1 MSKGIKI
8 GCFSVIGIF
17 ILFIIIGIVS
27 FYSYNKTEVKN
38 EEINAEVNVKEE
50 KDEFSAT
57 EQTTESE
64 PDDVS
69 EELTEEEST
78 INTDVFAYATKTE
91 VTDAIDINDH
101 VTVFVYMS
109 EELTPG
115 LASQHVLNQTYD
127 FIQQE
132 DVKDAKTISIN
143 VKQGDTKIFQFTVDT
158 TKFKTDDEIPMSDL
172 VLEASE
178 VEFMTDEVKEFGE
191 IMEMW

>member
-1 MSKGIKI
+1 MKSKILSI
-8 GCFSVIGIF
+8 VPIVVFSMALFGCAEESE
-17 ILFIIIGIVS
+17 LKEDK
-27 FYSYNKTEVKN
+27 KTDTNTEEVKTN
-38 EEINAEVNVKEE
+38 DSRKSSEQTKENTEEPKEE
-50 KDEFSAT
+50 KK
-57 EQTTESE
+57 EQVNEVE
-64 PDDVS
+64 QP
-69 EELTEEEST
+69 T

-91 VTDAIDINDH
+91 VTDAIDINNH

-178 VEFMTDEVKEFGE
+178 VEFMTKEVEDAAE
-191 IMEMW
+191 VLEWNL

>member
-8 GCFSVIGIF
+8 GCFSVMGIF

-50 KDEFSAT
+50 KDKFSAT

-143 VKQGDTKIFQFTVDT
+143 VKQGDTKILMYTVEKD
-158 TKFKTDDEIPMSDL
+158 KFKTNDEIPMSDL
-172 VLEASE
+172 VLEASK

>member
-8 GCFSVIGIF
+8 GCFSVMGIF

-38 EEINAEVNVKEE
+38 EEINAEVNLKEE

-64 PDDVS
+64 PDEVS

-143 VKQGDTKIFQFTVDT
+143 VKQGDTKILMYTVEKD
-158 TKFKTDDEIPMSDL
+158 KFKTNDEIPMSDL
-172 VLEASE
+172 VLEASK

>member
-1 MSKGIKI
+1 MNKGLKI

-115 LASQHVLNQTYD
+115 LASQHVLNHTYD

-172 VLEASE
+172 VLEASK

>member
-1 MSKGIKI
+1 MNWGKLKTMKSKLLNIVPVVI
-8 GCFSVIGIF
+8 FSAVLFGCSDG
-17 ILFIIIGIVS
+17 S
-27 FYSYNKTEVKN
+27 ESK
-38 EEINAEVNVKEE
+38 EEKKSEDTTEVNVKEE
-50 KDEFSAT
+50 KAETT
-57 EQTTESE
+57 EEVTESE
-64 PDDVS
+64 P
-69 EELTEEEST
+69 EEVNEVEQPT

-172 VLEASE
+172 VLEASK
-178 VEFMTDEVKEFGE
+178 VEFMTKEVEDAAE
-191 IMEMW
+191 SLEWNL